1 MQGRNEVV
9 GQEERQKRRGEGGW
23 RGAKEMGARKAIKQ
37 KINQLRER
45 VRGRDLKGRRSERE
59 GGG

>member
-1 MQGRNEVV
+1 MKSWDRKRGRN
-9 GQEERQKRRGEGGW
+9 GGGEGT
-23 RGAKEMGARKAIKQ
+23 RGAKETGARKAIKQ

-45 VRGRDLKGRRSERE
+45 ARGRDLKGRRSERE

>member
-1 MQGRNEVV
+1 M
-9 GQEERQKRRGEGGW
+9 GEGP
-23 RGAKEMGARKAIKQ
+23 RGAEEMGARKAIKQ

-45 VRGRDLKGRRSERE
+45 ARGRDLKGRRSERE